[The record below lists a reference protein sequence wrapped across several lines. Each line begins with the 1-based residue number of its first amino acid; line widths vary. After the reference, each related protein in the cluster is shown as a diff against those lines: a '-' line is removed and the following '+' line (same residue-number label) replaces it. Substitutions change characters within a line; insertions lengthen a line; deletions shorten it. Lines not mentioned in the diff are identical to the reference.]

1 MLSVGR
7 LLVVDDHALVRES
20 LLLLLAQRLPGVQL
34 DEAGTLREALAQLAV
49 APDTGAVLLDLELP
63 DSHGMQT
70 LQTLRARAPRVPVVV
85 LSAHDDAAQV
95 QQALALG
102 AVGFVSK
109 SVDARSLLVRLEQAM
124 HTLARWPQGLDPA
137 LRPPVVEGTDV
148 AVAART
154 VPAPPAPLQA
164 PLPGGRVPAPRLG
177 HMATVT
183 TAHVTA
189 QVPAVEAAPVHGP
202 ADGPPVLALTERQR
216 DVLRL
221 LIDGLPDKLICRELA
236 LSHATVKTHLQALF
250 RKLGVRSR
258 AQAVQAVTRWRALSG

>member
-183 TAHVTA
+183 TAQMPT
-189 QVPAVEAAPVHGP
+189 EAAPVHGP

>member
-137 LRPPVVEGTDV
+137 LRPPVVDGTDA

-154 VPAPPAPLQA
+154 VPAPPA

-183 TAHVTA
+183 TAQMPT
-189 QVPAVEAAPVHGP
+189 EAAPVHGP